1 MRQPSVRF
9 YLGLGQTLY
18 SRNRKDSKRGKGL
31 ASSQLPSSWR
41 SGTEF
46 DKKESRSPTQRQ
58 TPLPPRTKGMAHAG
72 VLCASYM
79 RIRTHAVRSVLSNCV
94 PHGTGAVAL
103 IFSIDR
109 YRSTGSSQ
117 ATPHSM
123 WAATRWFTCFVVMV
137 LWCALL

>member
-1 MRQPSVRF
+1 VKS
-9 YLGLGQTLY
+9 GQTLY
-18 SRNRKDSKRGKGL
+18 SRNRKDSKGGKGL
-31 ASSQLPSSWR
+31 ALHGFPLPGAG
-41 SGTEF
+41 GTEF
-46 DKKESRSPTQRQ
+46 EKKESRTPTQRQ

-72 VLCASYM
+72 VLCASCM
-79 RIRTHAVRSVLSNCV
+79 RMRTHAVRSVLSNCV